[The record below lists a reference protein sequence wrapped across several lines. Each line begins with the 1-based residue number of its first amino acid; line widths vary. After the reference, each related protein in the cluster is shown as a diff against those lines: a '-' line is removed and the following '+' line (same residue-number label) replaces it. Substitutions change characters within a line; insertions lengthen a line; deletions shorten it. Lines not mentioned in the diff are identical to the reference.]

1 MTERDLLEAE
11 AANAENAE
19 NAANVKGGAL
29 KTGENLDLLY
39 FSGSLF
45 SLAAIA
51 VYFAIKNR
59 KKYTA

>member
-11 AANAENAE
+11 AA